1 MNFVETALPIP
12 IEDLKKFFE
21 DKNTYFVV
29 DMKDNTLSNDKVLT
43 YLSNLNVP
51 CDIIN
56 PDLELLK
63 EYLNSKSLVNIPT
76 LERLAI
82 DVLFTYKKL
91 QSVEEYNQFID
102 ENIDIL
108 KKWEGILD
116 SLVLYNVYT
125 LNLEETTEHV
135 ESHPV
140 DETDDL
146 TGVNFL
152 SLLKNEDFYYY
163 YNAANPDNLKF
174 YKKYFND
181 YMFKGSNLFEYWA
194 NENNP
199 MFMLTQGIASGDAD
213 PVKYKQA
220 KQKDIE
226 ELEKNVTPV

>member
-91 QSVEEYNQFID
+91 QSVEKYNQFID

-152 SLLKNEDFYYY
+152 SLL
-163 YNAANPDNLKF
+163 
-174 YKKYFND
+174 
-181 YMFKGSNLFEYWA
+181 
-194 NENNP
+194 
-199 MFMLTQGIASGDAD
+199 
-213 PVKYKQA
+213 
-220 KQKDIE
+220 
-226 ELEKNVTPV
+226 

>member
-1 MNFVETALPIP
+1 MNFVETSLPIP

-91 QSVEEYNQFID
+91 QSVEKYNQFID

>member
-91 QSVEEYNQFID
+91 QSVEKYNQFID

>member
-91 QSVEEYNQFID
+91 QSVEKYNQFID

-174 YKKYFND
+174 YKKYFNN